1 MATTYEYN
9 QTILM
14 ALFVLMA
21 LAIPGIV
28 ILLDNGNLKKK

>member
-1 MATTYEYN
+1 MVSQYEYN

-14 ALFVLMA
+14 ALYVLMA

-28 ILLDNGNLKKK
+28 ILLDNIKLHKK